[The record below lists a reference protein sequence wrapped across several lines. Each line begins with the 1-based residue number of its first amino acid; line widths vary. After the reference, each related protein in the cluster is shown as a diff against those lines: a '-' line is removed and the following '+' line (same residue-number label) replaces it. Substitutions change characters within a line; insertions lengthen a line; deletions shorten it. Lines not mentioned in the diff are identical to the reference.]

1 MTAIE
6 SAPQFDRPG
15 VHVAAAVRRIETLAE
30 AVTEECCQHVE
41 AALILCRGET
51 SRRAYADEFFAAVHT
66 QVGELGALLL
76 CATSDQ
82 PRISPA

>member
-1 MTAIE
+1 MLPACGGC
-6 SAPQFDRPG
+6 PDP
-15 VHVAAAVRRIETLAE
+15 VP
-30 AVTEECCQHVE
+30 
-41 AALILCRGET
+41 GET

-66 QVGELGALLL
+66 QVGELRALLL